1 MAAPLVIS
9 PLDRFVPL
17 SMLMIAALAAAAS
30 CVPGGRR
37 SVESATPSVR
47 AMPLVNANDNRIPG
61 GRLRDGTLNISLNVR
76 MARWYPEAG
85 DGPFVD
91 VATFAEEGGAPRIP
105 APLIR
110 VPIGTTVVA
119 TLRNSLTDSTVYVHG
134 LATRP
139 SAGAKPIVLVPG
151 ESRSVTFVAG
161 SPGTYLYY
169 ATLGSVN
176 RFALRLPPS
185 ELRKTGEREQLSGAF
200 VVDSLNAR
208 TDDRIMVMNVW
219 SGPEDAAG
227 YKRALAIN
235 GKSWPYTERLAATTG
250 DSLRWRVVNGSVRH
264 HPMHLHG
271 FYFRVD
277 SRGTGSSDTTYAPM
291 DRRLAVTESLAP
303 GQTMSMVWS
312 PERPGNWLFHCH
324 TVFHVT
330 NEARLTS
337 SGQEPHAA
345 HGANALEHMAGLVMG
360 ISVRPS
366 ADFAAASRGPARQVH
381 LFVNEGKPARDA
393 PRALSYVL
401 QRGASAP
408 ARDSVEIPGT
418 LLVMTKDEPTD
429 VTVVNRLDEPTAVH
443 WHGLELES
451 FFDGVAGWSG
461 ADTVL
466 APMIAP
472 RDSFVAQ
479 LTMPR
484 SGTFIY
490 HTHLNDLEQLTSGL
504 YGAIVVLEPGKQ
516 FDSSRDHVFVTGW
529 DGEVPANNF
538 VVNGHKAAPP
548 LQLAGG
554 ITHRLRFVN
563 ISPGGAITAAL
574 RRDTTVVTWRRRA
587 KDGAE
592 LPASAARIAPAV
604 QRLDVGE
611 TFDAEF
617 TPPAVGEYTL
627 MITRGPAAPHGYT
640 RKIIVR

>member
-1 MAAPLVIS
+1 MTS
-9 PLDRFVPL
+9 PLYRFPPISIPIVVSL
-17 SMLMIAALAAAAS
+17 LAALS
-30 CVPGGRR
+30 CPGGRR
-37 SVESATPSVR
+37 SPEPATPGVR
-47 AMPLVNANDNRIPG
+47 PIPTVKANDNRIPG
-61 GRLRDGTLNISLNVR
+61 GRLRDGTLKINLDVR
-76 MARWYPEAG
+76 MARWYPEAD

-119 TLRNSLTDSTVYVHG
+119 TLRNSLADSTVHVHG

-169 ATLGSVN
+169 ATLGSTN
-176 RFALRLPPS
+176 RYALRLPPP
-185 ELRKTGEREQLSGAF
+185 ELRKTGERELLSGAF
-200 VVDSLNAR
+200 VVDSLNSR
-208 TDDRIMVMNVW
+208 TDDRILVMNIW
-219 SGPEDAAG
+219 AGPEDAAG

-235 GKSWPYTERLAATTG
+235 GRSWPYTERFAATTG
-250 DSLRWRVVNGSVRH
+250 DSLRWRVVNGSARN

-277 SRGTGSSDTTYAPM
+277 SRGTGNSDSTYSLM

-303 GQTMSMVWS
+303 AQTMAMVWS
-312 PERPGNWLFHCH
+312 PDRPGNWLFHCH

-337 SGQEPHAA
+337 SGQESHAA
-345 HGANALEHMAGLVMG
+345 HGANALEHMAGLVIG

-366 ADFAAASRGPARQVH
+366 PGFSESPRGVARKLH
-381 LFVNEGKPARDA
+381 LFVNEGTPTGTA

-401 QRGASAP
+401 QRGARAP

-418 LLVMTKDEPTD
+418 LLVMTKDEPTNI
-429 VTVVNRLDEPTAVH
+429 TVVNRLNEPTAVH

-451 FFDGVAGWSG
+451 FSDGVAGWSG

-472 RDSFVAQ
+472 RDSFVAR
-479 LTMPR
+479 LTLPR

-490 HTHLNDLEQLTSGL
+490 HTHLNDLDQLTSGL
-504 YGAIVVLEPGKQ
+504 YGAMVVLEPGKQ

-529 DGEVPANNF
+529 DGEIPGNNF
-538 VVNGHKAAPP
+538 IVNGHKAAPP
-548 LQLAGG
+548 MDLAGG
-554 ITHRLRFVN
+554 VTHRFRFVN
-563 ISPGGAITAAL
+563 IGPAVAITAAL
-574 RRDTTVVTWRRRA
+574 RRDTTIVKWRRRA
-587 KDGAE
+587 KDGAD
-592 LPASAARIAPAV
+592 LPASAARIVPAV

-617 TPPAVGEYTL
+617 TPPAAGEYTL
-627 MITRGPAAPHGYT
+627 MVTGGGAAPHRYV